1 MSFASQ
7 VKYSR
12 LTDLDADD
20 GSTTLEINGMKG
32 NPNFSFDSIYTY
44 EDDRKSKKYNA
55 KKDDFNSMFK
65 YNHMTAGRPRGH
77 LAIDVREQG
86 LEPEKPSGIHS
97 H

>member
-44 EDDRKSKKYNA
+44 EDDRKSNI
-55 KKDDFNSMFK
+55 
-65 YNHMTAGRPRGH
+65 TGH
-77 LAIDVREQG
+77 SV
-86 LEPEKPSGIHS
+86 PGILP
-97 H
+97 